1 MIRFNLRCEADH
13 EFDGWFASNDGF
25 VEQKRRGFVTCP
37 HCHSNNV
44 EKSLMAPQISTGRR
58 KEAIAVSTMDETR
71 KALFE
76 EMKKLRDAVTE
87 KGEDVGQR
95 FAEEARKI
103 HYGEADDRLVY
114 GQADRDEITGLAD
127 EGIAIA
133 PLPVLPD
140 DAN

>member
-25 VEQKRRGFVTCP
+25 AEQKRRGFVTCP

-44 EKSLMAPQISTGRR
+44 EKSLMAPQVSTGRR

-114 GQADRDEITGLAD
+114 GQADRDEIAGLAD

>member
-25 VEQKRRGFVTCP
+25 AEQKRRGFVTCP

-44 EKSLMAPQISTGRR
+44 EKSLMAPQVSTGRR

-71 KALFE
+71 KAVFE

-114 GQADRDEITGLAD
+114 GQADRDEIAGLAD